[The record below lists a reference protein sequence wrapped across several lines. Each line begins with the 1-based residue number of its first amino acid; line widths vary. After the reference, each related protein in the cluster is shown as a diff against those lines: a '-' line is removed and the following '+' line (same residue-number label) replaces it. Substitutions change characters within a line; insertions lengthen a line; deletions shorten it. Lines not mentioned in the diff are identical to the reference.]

1 MGFIGASRQMRGSRM
16 GAPTRSQAIA
26 RSLAH
31 RIVEGRFPPGHKL
44 DEHALAARYE
54 VSRTPVRDALL
65 ELSNTR
71 LVEYFPRRGFS
82 VAQIEFNEFKDIFEA
97 AGEVEALCGRL
108 CALRAGPVDR
118 ARIKQIHEDG
128 QIAAGRNAAKDY
140 ATANERL
147 HAAIYAATHNE
158 AIERVA
164 LDLRKR
170 LAPFRARVF
179 YSPDR
184 IRTSVF
190 EHGEIVHALIAQDA
204 EKAAESMR
212 SHAARS
218 ALNVLKHFSKP

>member
-82 VAQIEFNEFKDIFEA
+82 VAQIDFNEFKDIFEA

-179 YSPDR
+179 YSP
-184 IRTSVF
+184 